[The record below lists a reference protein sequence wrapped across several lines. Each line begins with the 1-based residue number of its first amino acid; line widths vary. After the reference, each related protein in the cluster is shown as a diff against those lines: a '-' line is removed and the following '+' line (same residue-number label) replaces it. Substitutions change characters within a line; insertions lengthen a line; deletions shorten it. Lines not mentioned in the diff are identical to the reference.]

1 MVLTKWGI
9 WIGTDS
15 KKEKL
20 EGVKMMGFCE
30 NTSLNYLEKQKNKQK
45 NGKKICKIIF
55 CAMQK
60 VD

>member
-1 MVLTKWGI
+1 MV
-9 WIGTDS
+9 
-15 KKEKL
+15 E
-20 EGVKMMGFCE
+20 FCE
-30 NTSLNYLEKQKNKQK
+30 NTSLNYWEKQKNKQK